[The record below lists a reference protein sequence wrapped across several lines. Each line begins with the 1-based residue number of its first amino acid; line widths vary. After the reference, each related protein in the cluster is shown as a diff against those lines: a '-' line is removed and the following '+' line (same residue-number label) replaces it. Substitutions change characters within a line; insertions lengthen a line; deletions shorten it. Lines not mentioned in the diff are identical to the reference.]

1 MDFIEILEKF
11 DTKLENPFNQ
21 ADLML
26 QLFSPSFLSKH
37 TGISYPTISK
47 MKQQGL
53 SNVNT
58 HQVLSLAECYS
69 RIRKALLEHSV
80 R

>member
-1 MDFIEILEKF
+1 
-11 DTKLENPFNQ
+11 
-21 ADLML
+21 ML
-26 QLFSPSFLSKH
+26 QLFCPSFLSKH

-69 RIRKALLEHSV
+69 KIRKALLEHSV